1 VIPKRRGSNPPL
13 ITKEIPMS
21 ELFTVKP
28 SLSQY
33 YGRTVTK
40 DMKFEEATENGEIR
54 QKLENCVLTT
64 EINREWTQGEIKNTL
79 HSVQTEEL
87 PEGTIIIWSELQGY
101 IVPNVPMYKL
111 KDLEEEI
118 REIKEIYRDNT
129 DMNCK

>member
-1 VIPKRRGSNPPL
+1 MNN
-13 ITKEIPMS
+13 

-40 DMKFEEATENGEIR
+40 EMKFDETTENGEIH
-54 QKLENCVLTT
+54 QTLEYCVLTT
-64 EINREWTQGEIKNTL
+64 EINREWTQGKIKNTL

-87 PEGTIIIWSELQGY
+87 PEGTILIWSELEGY
-101 IVPNVPMYKL
+101 IVPNVAMYKI

-118 REIKEIYRDNT
+118 RTIKDIYKDNT
-129 DMNCK
+129 DINPNRE

>member
-1 VIPKRRGSNPPL
+1 MSN
-13 ITKEIPMS
+13 

-40 DMKFEEATENGEIR
+40 DMRFDETTENGEIH
-54 QKLENCVLTT
+54 QTLENCVLTT
-64 EINREWTQGEIKNTL
+64 EINREWMQGKIKNML
-79 HSVQTEEL
+79 KSVQTEEL

-118 REIKEIYRDNT
+118 KEIKEIYRDNT
-129 DMNCK
+129 DINPNGE

>member
-1 VIPKRRGSNPPL
+1 MN
-13 ITKEIPMS
+13 

-40 DMKFEEATENGEIR
+40 DMEFDETTDNGEIH
-54 QKLENCVLTT
+54 QTLKNCVLTT
-64 EINREWTQGEIKNTL
+64 EINRKWTQGNIENEI
-79 HSVQTEEL
+79 HSVQTEKL

-111 KDLEEEI
+111 RDLEAEI
-118 REIKEIYRDNT
+118 KDIKEIYHDNT
-129 DMNCK
+129 DINPTEV

>member
-1 VIPKRRGSNPPL
+1 MNN
-13 ITKEIPMS
+13 

-40 DMKFEEATENGEIR
+40 DMDFDETTENGEIH
-54 QKLENCVLTT
+54 QTLKDCVLTT
-64 EINREWTQGEIKNTL
+64 EINRKWTHDNVENEL
-79 HSVQTEEL
+79 HSVQTEKL

-111 KDLEEEI
+111 KDLEAEI
-118 REIKEIYRDNT
+118 KEIKEIYKENT
-129 DMNCK
+129 DINPMGV

>member
-1 VIPKRRGSNPPL
+1 MKNN
-13 ITKEIPMS
+13 

-28 SLSQY
+28 SLAQY

-40 DMKFEEATENGEIR
+40 DMKFDEKTENGEIH
-54 QKLENCVLTT
+54 QTLKNCVLTT
-64 EINREWTQGEIKNTL
+64 EINREWENGGIKNTL
-79 HSVQTEEL
+79 KSVQTEEL

-118 REIKEIYRDNT
+118 KEIKEIYKENT
-129 DMNCK
+129 DINPNGSEID

>member
-1 VIPKRRGSNPPL
+1 MNN
-13 ITKEIPMS
+13 

-40 DMKFEEATENGEIR
+40 EMKFDEKTENGEIH
-54 QKLENCVLTT
+54 QTLENCVLTT
-64 EINREWTQGEIKNTL
+64 EIDREWEQGGIKNTL
-79 HSVQTEEL
+79 KSVQTETL

-111 KDLEEEI
+111 RDLEEEI
-118 REIKEIYRDNT
+118 KAIKEIYSDNT
-129 DMNCK
+129 DINPKG

>member
-1 VIPKRRGSNPPL
+1 MN
-13 ITKEIPMS
+13 

-40 DMKFEEATENGEIR
+40 DMEFDEKTDNGEIH
-54 QKLENCVLTT
+54 QTLKNCVLTT
-64 EINREWTQGEIKNTL
+64 EINRKWTQGKIENEI
-79 HSVQTEEL
+79 HSVQTEVL

-111 KDLEEEI
+111 RDLEAEI
-118 REIKEIYRDNT
+118 AEIKEIYKDNT
-129 DMNCK
+129 DINPIG